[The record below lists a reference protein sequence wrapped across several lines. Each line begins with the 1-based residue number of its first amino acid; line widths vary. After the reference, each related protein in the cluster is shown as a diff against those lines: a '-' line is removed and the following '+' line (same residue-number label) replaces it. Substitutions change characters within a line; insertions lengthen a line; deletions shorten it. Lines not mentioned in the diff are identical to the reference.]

1 MQFARKVWHLL
12 VAIKDG
18 LVLLLLLL
26 FFAGLYNVLTARPS
40 SASLKDGALLLKLD
54 GAVVEEP
61 SDQDPLKLIAGVE
74 APLKQYRVRD
84 VVRSLELAASDDHI
98 KVVVLDLS
106 QFTGGGLVHMEEI
119 GAAMDKVRAAKKPV
133 LIYATAYIDDG
144 VMLAA
149 HASEVWA
156 HPMGGAFVMGPG
168 GTMPYYGKLLQ
179 NYAVKV
185 HVFKVGTFKDYVEPY
200 ERNDASAPSREA
212 RTALYAAM
220 WEDWKANVAKAR
232 PKAQIERI
240 TKDPAGW
247 FVQAKGDGAQA
258 ALNAGLIDKIGD
270 NVAFGERVR
279 ALAGPGDNK
288 DKPGSYAF
296 SKPDAL
302 LAAHPLDEGG
312 KAVAVV
318 TVAGEIVDGKAGPGS
333 AGGDR
338 IAALIDKANAD
349 DAPALVLRVDS
360 PGGSVLAS
368 EQIRGALNR
377 FKAPKDGKARPVVV
391 SMANL
396 AASGGYWVST
406 PAQRIFAEPGTV
418 TGSIGIFALMPS
430 FEDTLARYGVT
441 SDGVRTTPL
450 SGQPDLIGG
459 LTPEA
464 EKMLQVNIEN
474 GYARFIGLVG
484 QSRGKAPEEVDAMAQ
499 GRVWDG
505 GTARQKGLVDEF
517 GGLPE
522 ALAYAAKAAKL
533 ETWHPK
539 YYGTEPK
546 GLGGLLEKLM
556 GGDDDDD
563 AASGSQGRDL
573 AGLMALRQQDG
584 LARAVAGLARLGSV
598 QGMQAYCLDCTIAAP
613 VPLVARKD
621 NWLLNLAGVL
631 GMR

>member
-18 LVLLLLLL
+18 LVLLLMLL
-26 FFAGLYNVLTARPS
+26 FFAGLYGALTARPS
-40 SASLKDGALLLKLD
+40 QAALKDGALLLKLD

-61 SDQDPLKLIAGVE
+61 ADQDPLNLLIGTG

-84 VVRSLELAASDDHI
+84 VVRSLQLAATDDHI

-106 QFTGGGLVHMEEI
+106 KFTGGGLVHMEEI
-119 GAAMDKVRAAKKPV
+119 GAAMDQVRAAKKPV
-133 LIYATAYIDDG
+133 LTYATAYIDDG

-149 HASEVWA
+149 HATEVWA

-179 NYAVKV
+179 NYGIKV
-185 HVFKVGTFKDYVEPY
+185 HVYKVGTFKDFVEPY
-200 ERNDASAPSREA
+200 ERNDASAPSKEA

-220 WEDWKANVAKAR
+220 WEDWKANVLKAR
-232 PKAQIERI
+232 PKAQIEQI
-240 TKDPAGW
+240 TKDPVGW
-247 FVQAKGDGAQA
+247 FTAAKGDGAQA

-270 NVAFGERVR
+270 DVAFGERVKQ
-279 ALAGPGDNK
+279 LAGAGDNK
-288 DKPGSYAF
+288 DRPGSYAY

-302 LAAHPLDEGG
+302 LAAHPLSTDG

-318 TVAGEIVDGKAGPGS
+318 TVAGEIVDGKAGPGT

-338 IAALIDKANAD
+338 IARLIDRANAD

-377 FKAPKDGKARPVVV
+377 FKAPKDGKVRPVVV

-418 TGSIGIFALMPS
+418 TGSIGIFAVMPS
-430 FEDTLARYGVT
+430 FEDTLARYGVN

-450 SGQPDLIGG
+450 SGQPDLLGG
-459 LTPEA
+459 LTPEV
-464 EKMLQVNIEN
+464 EKLLQANIEQ
-474 GYARFIGLVG
+474 GYSRFIGLVG
-484 QSRGKAPEEVDAMAQ
+484 QSRGKTPQEVDAMAQ

-522 ALAYAAKAAKL
+522 ALKYAASAAKL
-533 ETWHPK
+533 DTWHPK
-539 YYGTEPK
+539 YYGAEAK
-546 GLGGLLEKLM
+546 GYGGMIAKLLGS
-556 GGDDDDD
+556 DDD
-563 AASGSQGRDL
+563 ADSGSQGRDL
-573 AGLMALRQQDG
+573 AGLMALQQQDS
-584 LARAVAGLARLGSV
+584 LTRAAAGLLRLGSV
-598 QGMQAYCLDCTIAAP
+598 QGTQAYCLDCAIAAP
-613 VPLVARKD
+613 APQIATRG
-621 NWLLNLAGVL
+621 NWLTSLATVL
-631 GMR
+631 GLR